1 MVEIMNFSMFLP
13 EKAGAAVALCTI
25 PGELL
30 PVQITQKLT
39 HKPQTVNGR
48 WKYLLDKEFNLDF
61 LEMVHIIYF
70 IN

>member
-1 MVEIMNFSMFLP
+1 MDQISGSVITLRTRDDMVEIMNFSMFLP

-48 WKYLLDKEFNLDF
+48 
-61 LEMVHIIYF
+61 
-70 IN
+70 